1 MTMKLPRRLLSQPA
15 LLALPAALVLA
26 LSSAAIVPRAAQAQ
40 SAALAASL
48 PDFTELVERV
58 GPAVVNIRTTERVRT
73 GSAGGPEVDE
83 RMREQMREFL
93 RRFGLQVPDSPNPA
107 PAPRR
112 GAPPSDEDNAPRQ
125 RGIGSGFIV
134 SADGIVLTNAHV
146 IDGADEVQV
155 TLTDKR
161 EFKARVIGA
170 DRRTDVAVLKIEATG
185 LPTVRIGNVDQLKVG
200 AWVVAIGSPFGLE
213 NTVTAG
219 IVSAKGRDTG
229 AFQRFIQTDVAVN
242 PGNSGGPLI
251 NLRGEVV
258 GINSRLLG
266 ADSETPTY
274 IGISLAIPIDDAMRV
289 ADQLRTSGRVI
300 RGRIGVRIAP
310 VNKDVAEAIGLGAPR
325 GALVESVEEG
335 LPAQKAGIEPGDI
348 IVKVDGKAVENS
360 ADLPRMVGAAKPGG
374 KTVLQVWRLK
384 QLKDI
389 AVPVV
394 EFEAD
399 RPTRTSQAPA
409 APPQVQ
415 AKNPLGISV
424 ADLTEAQRKELKL
437 RGGVRVESVD
447 GAAARAGLREGDVI
461 VTLDN
466 VEIKDAKQ
474 LGELVAKL
482 DKGKQVSAL
491 VRREDSTNFVL
502 IRPPAR

>member
-1 MTMKLPRRLLSQPA
+1 MTMPQTRRLFSHPA
-15 LLALPAALVLA
+15 LLAVPAALVLA
-26 LSSAAIVPRAAQAQ
+26 FASAAIVPRDVQAQ
-40 SAALAASL
+40 PSLAAAL
-48 PDFTELVERV
+48 PDFSELVERV
-58 GPAVVNIRTTERVRT
+58 GPAVVNIRTTERMRSAS
-73 GSAGGPEVDE
+73 GAGGEGDE
-83 RMREQMREFL
+83 RLREQMREFL
-93 RRFGLQVPDSPNPA
+93 RRFGMQVPDSPNPA

-112 GAPPSDEDNAPRQ
+112 GAPPSDDDNAPRQ

-134 SADGIVLTNAHV
+134 SADGFVLTNAHV
-146 IDGADEVQV
+146 IEGAEEVLV

-161 EFKARVIGA
+161 EFKARVIGT
-170 DRRTDVAVLKIEATG
+170 DRRTDVAVIKIEATG

-229 AFQRFIQTDVAVN
+229 GFQRFIQTDVAVN
-242 PGNSGGPLI
+242 PGNSGGPLL
-251 NLRGEVV
+251 NLKGEVV

-266 ADSETPTY
+266 TDSENPTY

-289 ADQLRTSGRVI
+289 ADQLRTAGRVI

-325 GALVESVEEG
+325 GALVESVEDG

-348 IVKVDGKAVENS
+348 IVKVDGRAVENS
-360 ADLPRMVGAAKPGG
+360 TDLPRMVGAAKPGG

-394 EFEAD
+394 EFEPD
-399 RPTRTSQAPA
+399 RPTRTAQAPA
-409 APPQVQ
+409 AAPQVQ
-415 AKNPLGISV
+415 PKNPLGIAV
-424 ADLTEAQRKELKL
+424 ADLTEAQRKEMKL

-447 GAAARAGLREGDVI
+447 GPAARAGLREGDVI

-466 VEIKDAKQ
+466 IEIKDAKQ

>member
-1 MTMKLPRRLLSQPA
+1 MTLHPFRRLLSHPA
-15 LLALPAALVLA
+15 LLAVSAALVLVLA
-26 LSSAAIVPRAAQAQ
+26 SAAIVPRGVQAQ
-40 SAALAASL
+40 PSLSAAL

-58 GPAVVNIRTTERVRT
+58 GPAVVNIRTTERMRV
-73 GSAGGPEVDE
+73 AGGAGAEGDE
-83 RMREQMREFL
+83 RLREQMREFL
-93 RRFGLQVPDSPNPA
+93 RRFGLQVPDA
-107 PAPRR
+107 PTPTPRR
-112 GAPPSDEDNAPRQ
+112 GAPPSDDDNAPRQ

-134 SADGIVLTNAHV
+134 SADGFVLTNAHV

-170 DRRTDVAVLKIEATG
+170 DRRTDVAVLKIDATG

-266 ADSETPTY
+266 ADSENPTY

-289 ADQLRTSGRVI
+289 ADQLRTAGRVI

-389 AVPVV
+389 AVPVI
-394 EFEAD
+394 EFEPD
-399 RPTRTSQAPA
+399 RPTRTTQAPA
-409 APPQVQ
+409 APPQAQ
-415 AKNPLGISV
+415 PKNPLGIAVS
-424 ADLTEAQRKELKL
+424 DLTDAQRKELKL
-437 RGGVRVESVD
+437 RGGVRVDSVD
-447 GAAARAGLREGDVI
+447 GPAARAGLREGDVI

-474 LGELVAKL
+474 LAELVARL

-502 IRPPAR
+502 IRPPTR